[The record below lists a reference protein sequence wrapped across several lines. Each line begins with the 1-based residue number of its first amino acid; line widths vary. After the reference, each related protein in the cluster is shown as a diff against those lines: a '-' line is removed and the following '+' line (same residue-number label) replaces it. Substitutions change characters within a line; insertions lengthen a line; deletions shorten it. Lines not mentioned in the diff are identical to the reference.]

1 MSATATET
9 PVGSIWRQEDGYL
22 VRVVVV
28 KDGWVWVRAANGRGR
43 AWQVQPAWFAEWERT
58 S

>member
-22 VRVVVV
+22 VRVVLIQDDWIWV
-28 KDGWVWVRAANGRGR
+28 KAANGRGN
-43 AWQVQPAWFAEWERT
+43 AWQVKPAWFPLWERT